1 MGVRRL
7 GGWGW
12 GWGRKGGSL
21 IDCASKLQRPHC
33 RPRTLVSIQSQGLNR
48 FLSLLPSA
56 PIHAPWPPFCL
67 SFPMR
72 GGWLGV
78 GWGWRVGGQVYT
90 LRRVRSSYGVLKA
103 SDTTG
108 SKGRCRIS
116 VTWIAVLLVRAC
128 VPCVHLLA
136 CQVGGTYAG
145 DWGLCCCCLRVTFFE
160 RQPTF
165 FAS

>member
-1 MGVRRL
+1 MGMEGVGVGGGGVRSTRY
-7 GGWGW
+7 
-12 GWGRKGGSL
+12 
-21 IDCASKLQRPHC
+21 
-33 RPRTLVSIQSQGLNR
+33 
-48 FLSLLPSA
+48 
-56 PIHAPWPPFCL
+56 
-67 SFPMR
+67 
-72 GGWLGV
+72 GV
-78 GWGWRVGGQVYT
+78 VQ
-90 LRRVRSSYGVLKA
+90 SSYGVLKA
-103 SDTTG
+103 SDMTG
-108 SKGRCRIS
+108 SKERCRIS